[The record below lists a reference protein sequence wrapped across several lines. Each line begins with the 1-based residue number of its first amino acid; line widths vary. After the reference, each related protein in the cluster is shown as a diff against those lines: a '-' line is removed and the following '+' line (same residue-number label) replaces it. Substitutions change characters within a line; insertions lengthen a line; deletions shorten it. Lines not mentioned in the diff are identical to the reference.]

1 MTKIE
6 EQLDNAAK
14 ITKEM
19 NEAIRD
25 LKKPVTQAK
34 HHCDRLK
41 LVGTE

>member
-1 MTKIE
+1 MTKIG

-19 NEAIRD
+19 NGAIRD

-34 HHCDRLK
+34 QHCDRLQ
-41 LVGTE
+41 LVSTE